1 MTSRAELKTV
11 AIELLALLF
20 AGEAIWAHYV
30 LLASPTLTVG
40 FFVTTPM
47 AIVALC
53 GNVSLTGL
61 AQILGARADKQAGY
75 ATTRADTVAIALA
88 WLLTVQ
94 DFALAGS
101 KRYNIDGVGF
111 TIATAV
117 AFFILSEVNAAAK
130 KKKGAEESPDDQELS
145 WEEFDLELELLTRGP
160 LSTHP

>member
-1 MTSRAELKTV
+1 LTSRAELKTV

-75 ATTRADTVAIALA
+75 ATTRADKVAIALA

-101 KRYNIDGVGF
+101 KRYNIDSVGF

-130 KKKGAEESPDDQELS
+130 KKAARLPEHQELS
-145 WEEFDLELELLTRGP
+145 WEEFDLELELLTRAP
-160 LSTHP
+160 ITKQP